1 VDELRT
7 ALELATED
15 ELRDLTEILFRPK
28 FNPLDYVRTPN
39 PIEVQSQDR
48 EDWLDTLDDRFRYLG
63 ADGVTVLRR
72 QTGQVSYR
80 QILIQVCRYL
90 KLPYAGS
97 MSTTDLEAEI
107 FLSLLNRAWRQLP
120 ASEKSALTQRV
131 QRSVSQSSLASQL
144 PLPVQ
149 NDPLNL
155 ALKGGGA
162 IAISSLVRP
171 MLLQHV
177 ARQFALHFASYQ
189 IAKETLAQGG
199 VVAATQFQNYVSMR
213 MARHGMAVSAARYGA
228 TRTVFMVAGSA
239 MWAWFLADLGWRSIS
254 TNYGRVIPTV
264 FALAQIRLT
273 RSECFE
279 AI

>member
-48 EDWLDTLDDRFRYLG
+48 EDWLDAIDDRFRYLG

-107 FLSLLNRAWRQLP
+107 FLSLLNRAWKQLP
-120 ASEKSALTQRV
+120 ASEKSVLTRRV

-155 ALKGGGA
+155 VLKGGGA

>member
-1 VDELRT
+1 MDELRT

-48 EDWLDTLDDRFRYLG
+48 GDWLDTLDDRFRYLG

-107 FLSLLNRAWRQLP
+107 FLSLLTAPGSSFRRQ
-120 ASEKSALTQRV
+120 KRV
-131 QRSVSQSSLASQL
+131 
-144 PLPVQ
+144 
-149 NDPLNL
+149 
-155 ALKGGGA
+155 
-162 IAISSLVRP
+162 
-171 MLLQHV
+171 
-177 ARQFALHFASYQ
+177 F
-189 IAKETLAQGG
+189 
-199 VVAATQFQNYVSMR
+199 
-213 MARHGMAVSAARYGA
+213 
-228 TRTVFMVAGSA
+228 
-239 MWAWFLADLGWRSIS
+239 
-254 TNYGRVIPTV
+254 
-264 FALAQIRLT
+264 
-273 RSECFE
+273 
-279 AI
+279 

>member
-48 EDWLDTLDDRFRYLG
+48 GDWLDTLDDRFRYLG

-107 FLSLLNRAWRQLP
+107 FLSLLNRAWKQLP

-155 ALKGGGA
+155 VLKGGGA

>member
-1 VDELRT
+1 MDELRT

-39 PIEVQSQDR
+39 LIEVQSQDR
-48 EDWLDTLDDRFRYLG
+48 EDWLDAIDDRFRYLG

-107 FLSLLNRAWRQLP
+107 FLSLLNRAWKQLP
-120 ASEKSALTQRV
+120 ASEKSTLTRRV

-155 ALKGGGA
+155 VLKGGGA
-162 IAISSLVRP
+162 IAISSVVRP

-228 TRTVFMVAGSA
+228 ARTVFMVAGSA

>member
-155 ALKGGGA
+155 VLKGGGA

>member
-1 VDELRT
+1 MDELRT

-48 EDWLDTLDDRFRYLG
+48 EDWLDAIDDRFRYLG

-107 FLSLLNRAWRQLP
+107 FLSLLNRAWKQLP
-120 ASEKSALTQRV
+120 ASEKSVLTRRV

-155 ALKGGGA
+155 VLKGGGA

>member
-1 VDELRT
+1 MDELRT

-28 FNPLDYVRTPN
+28 FNPLDYVRTPT

-48 EDWLDTLDDRFRYLG
+48 EDWLDTIDNRFRYLA

-107 FLSLLNRAWRQLP
+107 FLSLLNRAWKQLP
-120 ASEKSALTQRV
+120 TSEKSALTQRV

-155 ALKGGGA
+155 ILKGGGA
-162 IAISSLVRP
+162 IAISSVVRP
-171 MLLQHV
+171 MLLQLV

-199 VVAATQFQNYVSMR
+199 AVAATQFQNYVTMR
-213 MARHGMAVSAARYGA
+213 MARNGMAVSAARYGA
-228 TRTVFMVAGSA
+228 ARTVFMVAGSA